1 MTKFYDSVI
10 MQNFLLLIFFLFREM
25 NMHFAYLLNIGKK
38 IQIIIY

>member
-25 NMHFAYLLNIGKK
+25 NMYFAYLLNIGKK
-38 IQIIIY
+38 FRL